1 MNNEQAIMEQLDHLG
16 KEIAVLTDSAK
27 SLREL
32 RDDLSPRVNETVQAL
47 ITQLAEL
54 EADFQAEDLVSLIK
68 NMLRSVRNLTWSL
81 DQLKNLIDF
90 MRTVEPLLK
99 SAVPQTIFY
108 LDQLERGGVFQVF
121 SHMMG
126 VLEKIAD
133 TYTPEDIEQISD
145 GLVNLVG
152 VAKKLTAPEALNLLD
167 KMAEVPARV
176 DLSQAKEVGPFGMIF
191 ALGNPEVKQGMGV
204 MLELTKGLA
213 LLKNGSPAPAG
224 EISPTQDTDEPTP
237 ETEDK

>member
-16 KEIAVLTDSAK
+16 QEIAVLTDSAR

-47 ITQLAEL
+47 IVQLAEL
-54 EADFQAEDLVSLIK
+54 EADFRTEDLVSLIK

-108 LDQLERGGVFQVF
+108 LDQLERGGVFQVL
-121 SHMMG
+121 SHLLV

-167 KMAEVPARV
+167 KMAEVPAKV
-176 DLSQAKEVGPFGMIF
+176 DLSQAKAVGPFGMIF

-213 LLKNGSPAPAG
+213 VLKNG
-224 EISPTQDTDEPTP
+224 TP

>member
-1 MNNEQAIMEQLDHLG
+1 MNNDQVIKEQLDHLG

-47 ITQLAEL
+47 IAQLAEL
-54 EADFQAEDLVSLIK
+54 EQDFQTEDLVSLLK
-68 NMLRSVRNLTWSL
+68 NMLRSVRNLNWSM

-99 SAVPQTIFY
+99 SAVPQAILY
-108 LDQLERGGVFQVF
+108 LDRLERRGVFQVLA
-121 SHMMG
+121 HMLV
-126 VLEKIAD
+126 VLEKISD
-133 TYTPEDIEQISD
+133 SYTTEDIERISD

-152 VAKKLTAPEALNLLD
+152 VAKKLTAPEALNLLER
-167 KMAEVPARV
+167 MAEIPARV
-176 DLSQAKEVGPFGMIF
+176 DLSQAKDVGPFGMLF
-191 ALGNPEVKQGMGV
+191 ALGNSEVKQSMGV

-213 LLKNGSPAPAG
+213 LLKNGSPAQPA
-224 EISPTQDTDEPTP
+224 
-237 ETEDK
+237 ET

>member
-1 MNNEQAIMEQLDHLG
+1 MNNEQTIIEQLDHLG
-16 KEIAVLTDSAK
+16 QEIAVLTDSAR

-54 EADFQAEDLVSLIK
+54 EADFQTEDLVSLIK

-99 SAVPQTIFY
+99 SAVPQAIVY
-108 LDQLERGGVFQVF
+108 LDQLERGGVFRVL
-121 SHMMG
+121 SHLMG

-133 TYTPEDIEQISD
+133 TYTPEDIEQIGS
-145 GLVNLVG
+145 GLVDLVG
-152 VAKKLTAPEALNLLD
+152 VAKKLTAPEALSLLD
-167 KMAEVPARV
+167 KMAEMPARV

-213 LLKNGSPAPAG
+213 LLKNGGP
-224 EISPTQDTDEPTP
+224 
-237 ETEDK
+237 TEDRAISSSQD